1 LLTGTWNDAR
11 LWRLPSGEETWQP
24 FGPTLAHQGPVM
36 AAEFS
41 RDGRTLVTG
50 SSYFNGRKGEVR
62 VWDAATGASLS
73 RPLPLSAGVLALAI
87 DPDAKFFI
95 TGSQDREA
103 QLWTLDND
111 GVLRRAGP
119 AWLHSGAVTA
129 VAISPDRR
137 FAAAGC
143 DDGVV
148 LFWDIA
154 GGRPVAPPFS
164 RRSRVV
170 ALRFHP
176 EGRKLVVG
184 YQDGVIQSW
193 AAPSLLDGSANE
205 VLLWTEEA
213 TGAEL
218 DNTGVVR
225 ALDNAA
231 LAKRRQLLEGL
242 QMLHR

>member
-1 LLTGTWNDAR
+1 LLTGSHNEVR
-11 LWRLPSGEETWQP
+11 LWRLPFGEETWQP
-24 FGPTLAHQGPVM
+24 FGPSLAHEGPVM

-62 VWDAATGASLS
+62 VWDAATGALLS
-73 RPLPLSAGVLALAI
+73 KPQPLSAGVLALAI

-95 TGSQDREA
+95 TGSRDREA
-103 QLWTLDND
+103 QLWMLDD
-111 GVLRRAGP
+111 DRILSRAGP
-119 AWLHSGAVTA
+119 AWLQSGAVTA
-129 VAISPDRR
+129 VAISSDRR

-148 LFWDIA
+148 RFWDIA
-154 GGRPVAPPFS
+154 GGRSVAPPFS
-164 RRSRVV
+164 RRSRIV

-176 EGRKLVVG
+176 DGRKLVVG

-193 AAPSLLDGSANE
+193 AAPSLLGGSADE
-205 VLLWTEEA
+205 VVLWTEEA

-242 QMLHR
+242 WILHR